1 MKTIWQGEHQLL
13 RIQSAALYFVLPL
26 LLLTIWH
33 TVVSLGWVHDYTMPS
48 PAKVFSAAGTLLTN
62 GTLFEHTLASVE
74 RVLEGFVLASL
85 LALSTGIAAGLL
97 PKFEKLTDFALQI
110 LKPIPPIAW
119 IPLAILWFGIG
130 EASKIYII
138 AIGAFFPVFVN
149 TLGGIKNIDKK
160 YLELASVYEV
170 PRSRVIREV
179 ILPGALPFIM
189 TGLRLGLAG
198 AWICVVAAE
207 MIAATKGVGY
217 MLMDARSL
225 ARPDIVILGML
236 VIGLIGKLMD
246 DAVRMLEKHMIMWK

>member
-1 MKTIWQGEHQLL
+1 M
-13 RIQSAALYFVLPL
+13 
-26 LLLTIWH
+26 
-33 TVVSLGWVHDYTMPS
+33 
-48 PAKVFSAAGTLLTN
+48 
-62 GTLFEHTLASVE
+62 
-74 RVLEGFVLASL
+74 
-85 LALSTGIAAGLL
+85 